1 MTQAKA
7 KTLTN
12 KAKGKARDLTPKAK
26 DANFSA
32 RPGQGQGLKSLL
44 SSKSL
49 DWCL

>member
-12 KAKGKARDLTPKAK
+12 KAKGKARELTPKAK

-32 RPGQGQGLKSLL
+32 RDQAKA
-44 SSKSL
+44 K
-49 DWCL
+49 D